1 MDWTVFSFLVGTTL
15 LPVAAGGHYH
25 YATLSWERVG
35 VGGSMGFETYVAGT
49 HIVDITLRSAWS
61 TEFSPYK
68 DRSPGGVVS
77 VGTTLRLTGTGN
89 TVLYFGDGDESFESV
104 NSRVLYVDDAIKSW
118 RGEAVVRHAYP
129 AAQRYRAY
137 FSGCCRDAAVANSA
151 TGSFNVSTTI
161 DLRLLRQDAQASAE
175 TQQAQRDYR
184 NGFLT
189 EAEYSTRLAA
199 IEGRWTS
206 PAASRSPQ
214 MALLPRQYLRERF
227 ISASENSFYVAAY
240 DSAAHPNEAAAGR
253 LSGRRHT
260 WAIVPPPLLKSRL
273 RWQGTRSAAT
283 AQPVEQARACSWTPR
298 AGVYGAMQSGG
309 FTTCG

>member
-1 MDWTVFSFLVGTTL
+1 MGRVRKEAEELRDGKQESKNVLLRGLDSRSRSSHSGHIRLLALMDWTMFAFLVGTTL

-89 TVLYFGDGDESFESV
+89 TMLYFGDGDESFESV

-118 RGEAVVRHAYP
+118 RGEAVLRHAYP

-151 TGSFNVSTTI
+151 TGTKV
-161 DLRLLRQDAQASAE
+161 
-175 TQQAQRDYR
+175 
-184 NGFLT
+184 
-189 EAEYSTRLAA
+189 LAF
-199 IEGRWTS
+199 
-206 PAASRSPQ
+206 
-214 MALLPRQYLRERF
+214 ALLVLTYLL
-227 ISASENSFYVAAY
+227 Y
-240 DSAAHPNEAAAGR
+240 
-253 LSGRRHT
+253 
-260 WAIVPPPLLKSRL
+260 
-273 RWQGTRSAAT
+273 
-283 AQPVEQARACSWTPR
+283 
-298 AGVYGAMQSGG
+298 
-309 FTTCG
+309 

>member
-1 MDWTVFSFLVGTTL
+1 LLALMDWTMFAFLVGTTL

-118 RGEAVVRHAYP
+118 RGEAVLRHAYP

-137 FSGCCRDAAVANSA
+137 FSGCCRDTAVANSA
-151 TGSFNVSTTI
+151 TGTKV
-161 DLRLLRQDAQASAE
+161 
-175 TQQAQRDYR
+175 
-184 NGFLT
+184 
-189 EAEYSTRLAA
+189 LAF
-199 IEGRWTS
+199 
-206 PAASRSPQ
+206 
-214 MALLPRQYLRERF
+214 ALLVLKYL
-227 ISASENSFYVAAY
+227 
-240 DSAAHPNEAAAGR
+240 
-253 LSGRRHT
+253 L
-260 WAIVPPPLLKSRL
+260 
-273 RWQGTRSAAT
+273 
-283 AQPVEQARACSWTPR
+283 C
-298 AGVYGAMQSGG
+298 
-309 FTTCG
+309 

>member
-1 MDWTVFSFLVGTTL
+1 MEHQGALTIALYQQLIQTKRTHLCLVCAQEQQELQSLLCHIMKVAKGTQSRERDLQHTRGSCKNCHCRRLRRRTMGRVRKGAEELRDGKQESKNVLLRGLDSRSRPSHSGHIRLLALMDWTMFSFLVGTTL

-118 RGEAVVRHAYP
+118 RGEAVLRHAYP

-151 TGSFNVSTTI
+151 TG
-161 DLRLLRQDAQASAE
+161 
-175 TQQAQRDYR
+175 
-184 NGFLT
+184 
-189 EAEYSTRLAA
+189 TRVLAFA
-199 IEGRWTS
+199 
-206 PAASRSPQ
+206 
-214 MALLPRQYLRERF
+214 
-227 ISASENSFYVAAY
+227 
-240 DSAAHPNEAAAGR
+240 
-253 LSGRRHT
+253 
-260 WAIVPPPLLKSRL
+260 
-273 RWQGTRSAAT
+273 
-283 AQPVEQARACSWTPR
+283 
-298 AGVYGAMQSGG
+298 
-309 FTTCG
+309 